1 MHDLITRKLC
11 ILGSTGSIGV
21 NTLDVIR
28 AHPDQFKVT
37 ALTAGRQIQ
46 RLAEQCL
53 EFKPKIAV
61 VHSAA
66 DAKTLQE
73 LLEGRGLSIA
83 VHHGEAGL
91 MSAVTESECDTVM
104 AAIVGAAGLLPTL
117 RAAELG
123 KRVLLANKESLVMS
137 GDIFMN
143 AAIQGGAELL
153 PIDSEHNA
161 IFQCLPPHF
170 TNPKHTMRMK
180 ERLGVEEIWLTAS
193 GGPFRNTPID
203 QLANITPDQ
212 ACAHPNWVMGRK
224 ISVDSATMMNKGL
237 EVIEAHWLF
246 GLPLEQIKVLI
257 HPESVVHSMVR
268 YRDGSVMA
276 QLGQPDM
283 RTPIAFG
290 LAWPNRID
298 AGVAPLDLTQLSG
311 LHFTEP
317 DLQRF
322 PCLGL
327 AFAAAKQGGTSPTV
341 LNAANEIAVAA
352 FLENRLPYLKIAQAV
367 EFALNQLPGQKAG
380 SLDEVLAVDRE
391 ARLRTSDWIA
401 RQ

>member
-1 MHDLITRKLC
+1 M
-11 ILGSTGSIGV
+11 

-37 ALTAGRQIQ
+37 ALTAGRQIE

-61 VHSAA
+61 VHSAT

-73 LLEGRGLSIA
+73 LLEGKGLSIA

-170 TNPKHTMRMK
+170 TNPKHTMRKK

>member
-37 ALTAGRQIQ
+37 ALTAGRQIE

-61 VHSAA
+61 VHSAT

-73 LLEGRGLSIA
+73 LLEGKGLSIA

-170 TNPKHTMRMK
+170 TNPKHTMRKK